1 MEHNKKKCSNKK
13 HIEVNAISYCK
24 ECNKNVCNKCS
35 IYHELFNDQISM
47 KT

>member
-13 HIEVNAISYCK
+13 HKEVNAISYCK
-24 ECNKNVCNKCS
+24 ECNKYVCNKCS
-35 IYHELFNDQISM
+35 NYHELFDDQISM